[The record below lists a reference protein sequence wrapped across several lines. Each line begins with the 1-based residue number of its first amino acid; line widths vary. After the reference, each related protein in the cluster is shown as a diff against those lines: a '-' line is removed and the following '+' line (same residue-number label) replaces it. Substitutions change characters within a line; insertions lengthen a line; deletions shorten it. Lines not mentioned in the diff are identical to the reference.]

1 MTINMESG
9 RLPWTGA
16 PVKMI
21 RHLTDHFKTTVLGDD
36 FRYMPQATILFI
48 DEDIDIQQIDVFIE
62 KMAMELKKEFEIR
75 KQRALRFT
83 ELGLFTKSQIESFLT
98 HHTDAQSW
106 AIHYGTNGGL
116 GVERSSVRTR
126 EVPRGVIPCSSM
138 RNHGVAWAPANDG
151 MEVWLATSR
160 KEGQEWDWDSDIGHE
175 SGHAAFAPV
184 PLFVQSANLLKGM
197 LHVDGLTCA
206 NDLQPRHIARIVYA
220 FAEIAVVALRG
231 ELRQTETGTPIGHK
245 EELLALLRF
254 SHELMPEFGFDR
266 ALSAYEHSAG
276 LLGMQ
281 NDRAIYEVAAPMMRV
296 IPKFNNIMKSF
307 MAPSVHELRE
317 LVA

>member
-16 PVKMI
+16 SVKMI
-21 RHLTDHFKTTVLGDD
+21 RNLSGHFRTTVLGDD
-36 FRYMPQATILFI
+36 FCFMPQTTTLFI
-48 DEDIDIQQIDVFIE
+48 DEGIDKQQIEMFIE
-62 KMAMELKKEFEIR
+62 TMAKELKKEFETR
-75 KQRALRFT
+75 KQRAHTFT
-83 ELGLFTKSQIESFLT
+83 ELGLFTKSEIESLLT

-106 AIHYGTNGGL
+106 AIHYGINGGL

-138 RNHGVAWAPANDG
+138 RNHGVAWAPADVG

-197 LHVDGLTCA
+197 LHVDDLSCA

-220 FAEIAVVALRG
+220 FSEIAVVALRG

-266 ALSAYEHSAG
+266 ALSAYEQSAG
-276 LLGMQ
+276 LLDME
-281 NDRAIYEVAAPMMRV
+281 NDSAIYEVATPMMRV
-296 IPKFNNIMKSF
+296 IPKFKNIMKSF
-307 MAPSVHELRE
+307 LAPSVEEFKELI
-317 LVA
+317 A